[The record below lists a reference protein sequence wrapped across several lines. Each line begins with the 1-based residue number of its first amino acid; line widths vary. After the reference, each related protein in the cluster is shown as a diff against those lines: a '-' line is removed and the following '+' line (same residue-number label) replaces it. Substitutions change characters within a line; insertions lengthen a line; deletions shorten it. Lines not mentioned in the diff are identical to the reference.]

1 MYRNKIFLAEMP
13 LGVKHCPP
21 PCAPACGCRHCG
33 HGRPADC
40 GCGCGKP
47 CGYPPLP
54 PPCAPP
60 CGCGCCAPCG
70 FPPPWPKE
78 DYGAG
83 ESAGCQPPP
92 PKPKPKPQDVAVYV
106 LRDCWRLP
114 PCAEV
119 CSVEACIDGWEAQQQ
134 GCCRVLCV
142 RYHLLICWRERR
154 HMRRTRLESRAQLPW
169 PQGACPGDLLM
180 LVCTPPQLQQGCC
193 GEVEFCTQ
201 LRVSW

>member
-13 LGVKHCPP
+13 LGVKCCPQP
-21 PCAPACGCRHCG
+21 VCGCRHCG
-33 HGRPADC
+33 QGHPG

-60 CGCGCCAPCG
+60 CGCGCGCCAPCS

-78 DYGAG
+78 DYGVGEEAG
-83 ESAGCQPPP
+83 SKPPP
-92 PKPKPKPQDVAVYV
+92 PKPKPPDVAVYV

-114 PCAEV
+114 LCAEV

-142 RYHLLICWRERR
+142 RYSLLICWQERR
-154 HMRRTRLESRAQLPW
+154 HIRRTRLESRAQLPW

-180 LVCTPPQLQQGCC
+180 LVCTPPQLQSGCC